1 MYQVL
6 EIAGVVI
13 SLVLAGWGFFHQ
25 LIVGGAATIF
35 KNVSEKE
42 ARLFVMSWVAHGAFM
57 SFVGVISAV
66 LLLFFGLLS
75 GPVQIVLILSGVAM
89 ILLSAHVFVTGYGTH
104 IGPVRTG
111 AVLELIYG
119 VYLIAATLIAN
130 PPA

>member
-6 EIAGVVI
+6 EIVGVVMGV
-13 SLVLAGWGFFHQ
+13 VLAGWGLFHQ

-35 KNVSEKE
+35 KNVTEKE
-42 ARLFVMSWVAHGAFM
+42 ARLFVMSWVAQGAFM
-57 SFVGVISAV
+57 TFVGIVCAV
-66 LLLFFGLLS
+66 LLLFFGVLS

-89 ILLSAHVFVTGYGTH
+89 ILLSAHVFVTGYSTH
-104 IGPVRTG
+104 IGPIRTG

-119 VYLIAATLIAN
+119 AYLITIALIAN